1 MSINKI
7 TLVDVENLIRDL
19 ENKLE
24 EAKISRATL

>member
-19 ENKLE
+19 KNKLE
-24 EAKISRATL
+24 EAETSRGIL